1 MFVPCSGRPGGPLS
15 WLPWGW
21 GVPCPSEP
29 RKGAVPC
36 PSHPR
41 DGGSPALVITPG
53 DGGVPCPDHSGDGGS
68 PVLVTPGDEEP
79 LLQSPWGWG
88 RPYPAHLRNGHPGE
102 RGGGSPDHVTPTLGD
117 PLPQAQHHCWPGAHG
132 WLGSSSLPCHPPPST
147 APPQPACPCGLACRL
162 PSSHPW
168 PGALC
173 RSPRLASP
181 VLAPLGFWQPSLV
194 PAAGC
199 LFPFLASFLPRLLR
213 VSVAQPLRSGPPS
226 IPQGP
231 LAVSHLKLALT
242 NRSNPFQR

>member
-1 MFVPCSGRPGGPLS
+1 MGGSPAPTTLGMGDPLS
-15 WLPWGW
+15 WLPLGM
-21 GVPCPSEP
+21 
-29 RKGAVPC
+29 
-36 PSHPR
+36 
-41 DGGSPALVITPG
+41 GSPYSSHPG
-53 DGGVPCPDHSGDGGS
+53 DGDVPTLLTSGM
-68 PVLVTPGDEEP
+68 VTLEK
-79 LLQSPWGWG
+79 
-88 RPYPAHLRNGHPGE
+88 
-102 RGGGSPDHVTPTLGD
+102 GGGSPDHVTPTLGD